1 MSLVIVA
8 NSVSSARATFQS
20 FHRGDQRK
28 RGFRFLRR
36 EGLGL
41 SHMTARHWV
50 EMFQSKAVS
59 LKKFVMRKPK
69 RENECCC
76 RELLSFVSMLLG

>member
-1 MSLVIVA
+1 MSLVVVA
-8 NSVSSARATFQS
+8 TSVSPARATFQS
-20 FHRGDQRK
+20 FHRGNQAG

-50 EMFQSKAVS
+50 EMFQSEAVS
-59 LKKFVMRKPK
+59 LKKFVMRKPES
-69 RENECCC
+69 EN
-76 RELLSFVSMLLG
+76 